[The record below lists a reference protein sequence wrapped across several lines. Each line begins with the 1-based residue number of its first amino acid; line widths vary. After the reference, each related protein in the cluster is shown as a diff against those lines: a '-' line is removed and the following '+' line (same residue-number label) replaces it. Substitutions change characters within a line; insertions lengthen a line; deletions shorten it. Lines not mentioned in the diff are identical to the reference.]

1 MSSEKQMD
9 IREKGYRHWEGELQS
24 SYFNW
29 LPIAINGIKTV
40 FKKKYAKL
48 IFSLSASTFFIFL
61 AAVYVSTKPELKI
74 LSELV
79 RLLKSDAE
87 IFKAFYANGFLT
99 FMLVILS
106 IFSGADLISADLK
119 FKAFPLYFAR
129 PLSRSDYLTGKF
141 AIILFYLLS
150 FTLVPGVLLLLFKML
165 FTGSLAVSP
174 LLLLGILVF
183 PLIASVF
190 LASLTLALS
199 ILSPNTKFIQIAI
212 FLVYMFSNNLA
223 QILNSIFK
231 NDYFFLVSLPG
242 NIQQLGCF
250 VFGIKPTYNFP
261 AWLSLLLL
269 TAISA
274 LAVCWLS
281 WRIRKAEAG
290 A

>member
-1 MSSEKQMD
+1 MKQMD
-9 IREKGYRHWEGELQS
+9 IREKGYRHWEGELKS
-24 SYFNW
+24 SHFNW
-29 LPIAINGIKTV
+29 LPITLNGVKTV

-48 IFSLSASTFFIFL
+48 IFSLSASTFFVFL

-87 IFKAFYANGFLT
+87 LFKTFYANGFLI

-119 FKAFPLYFAR
+119 SKAFPLYFAR

-141 AIILFYLLS
+141 SIVLFYLLS
-150 FTLVPGVLLLLFKML
+150 FTLVPGILLLLFKMI
-165 FTGSLAVSP
+165 FTGSLSFSP
-174 LLLLGILVF
+174 LLLLGIIAF
-183 PLIASVF
+183 PLIACVF

-223 QILNSIFK
+223 QILRAIFK
-231 NDYFFLVSLPG
+231 SDYFFLVSLPG

-250 VFGIKPTYNFP
+250 VFGTNPAYHFP
-261 AWLSLLLL
+261 AWLSALLL

-274 LAVCWLS
+274 LAVFWLS
-281 WRIRKAEAG
+281 WRIKKAEAQT
-290 A
+290 

>member
-1 MSSEKQMD
+1 MD
-9 IREKGYRHWEGELQS
+9 IREKGYSHWQGELRPS
-24 SYFNW
+24 HFNW
-29 LPIAINGIKTV
+29 LPIARNGIKTI

-48 IFSLSASTFFIFL
+48 IFSLCASSFFVFL
-61 AAVYVSTKPELKI
+61 AAIYVSTKPELKI
-74 LSELV
+74 LGELV

-87 IFKAFYANGFLT
+87 LFKTFYSNGFLT

-129 PLSRSDYLTGKF
+129 PLSRGDYLAGKF
-141 AIILFYLLS
+141 AVILFYLLS

-174 LLLLGILVF
+174 LLLLAILAF
-183 PLIASVF
+183 PLIECVC

-223 QILNSIFK
+223 MILKAIFK
-231 NDYFFLVSLPG
+231 SDYFFLVSLQG
-242 NIQQLGCF
+242 NIQQLASF
-250 VFGIKPTYNFP
+250 LFGVQPAYHFP
-261 AWLSLLLL
+261 AWLSALLPVVISGLALWLL
-269 TAISA
+269 A
-274 LAVCWLS
+274 
-281 WRIRKAEAG
+281 WRIKKAEAG